1 MKLTRRQFSAL
12 SFASLTAARSAC
24 AQQRPATK
32 EVGWL
37 KQAQTPPKAVPQA
50 PLLRPLLADA
60 QGNRLGSLSE
70 WKVQCQQF
78 REAWVN
84 SLGLWQAPFRAPE
97 FQIVEFERTGDVV
110 RQLIRYD
117 SEFGVPVEAYLLRPA
132 RAGGRRPGVVV
143 FHSTVDYTIRQ
154 PAGLEGP
161 PEAAWGLRLAE
172 RGFVALCPRCFLW
185 DGGQEANYS
194 MRVSEHR
201 HRHRNACGMAKMLY
215 DARRAVDV
223 LASLPQVDAQ
233 RIGAAGHSLGGK
245 EALYL
250 AAFDERVRAAVAS
263 EAGIG
268 TGFSNWDA
276 PWYLGT
282 KNFGHEHNELL
293 GMIAPR
299 AFLLIGG
306 DSADG
311 DRSWPFIASAL
322 DVYRFYN
329 QPSRIG
335 LFNHRQGHTI
345 PPIAEQ
351 RTYEWLQAY
360 L

>member
-1 MKLTRRQFSAL
+1 MKLTRRQFAAL
-12 SFASLTAARSAC
+12 SLASLTAARSAHS
-24 AQQRPATK
+24 QPLPATR

-37 KQAQTPPKAVPQA
+37 KQVQTPPKAVPQG
-50 PLLRPLLADA
+50 PVLRPLLADA

-70 WKVQCQQF
+70 WKIQCQQL

-84 SLGLWQAPFRAPE
+84 SLGLWQAPFRAPD
-97 FQIVEFERTGDVV
+97 FTIVEVERSGDVV

-117 SEFGVPVEAYLLRPA
+117 SEWGMPTEAYLLRPA
-132 RAGGRRPGVVV
+132 RMGGRRPAVVI

-161 PEAAWGLRLAE
+161 AEAAWGLRLAE
-172 RGFVALCPRCFLW
+172 RGFVTLCPRCFLW
-185 DGGQEANYS
+185 DGSQEANFN

-201 HRHRNACGMAKMLY
+201 HRHRGACGMAKMLY
-215 DARRAVDV
+215 DGRRAVDL
-223 LASLPQVDAQ
+223 LASLPEVDAQ

-268 TGFSNWDA
+268 TSFSNWDA

-282 KNFGHEHNELL
+282 KNFGHEHHELL

-311 DRSWPFIASAL
+311 DRSWPFIASTL
-322 DVYRFYN
+322 DVYRYYN
-329 QPSRIG
+329 PPSRIG